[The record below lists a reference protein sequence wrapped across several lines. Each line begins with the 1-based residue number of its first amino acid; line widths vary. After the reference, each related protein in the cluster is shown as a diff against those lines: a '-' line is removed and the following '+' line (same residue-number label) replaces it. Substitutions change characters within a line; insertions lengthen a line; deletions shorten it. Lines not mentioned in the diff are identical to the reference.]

1 MEGPRPRSHAV
12 LETEAGRREQ
22 AMLQLNERAARIAD
36 RMESDAG
43 ALRVA
48 VSTLVE
54 RTRVIDCGAA
64 VSGGLEAGRL
74 LAEACMGGL
83 GRVELS
89 TWELDSLRSPG
100 VQVRTDHP
108 AVSCLASQYAGWAV
122 RPEGYFAMGSGP
134 LRAVA
139 RVETELY
146 ERLGYAEPDARRGVL
161 VLETRSPPDD
171 DVAAWVAAKS
181 GLAAEHL
188 TFLMAPT
195 ASVAGSVQIS
205 ARVVETALHKLD
217 HLGFDVRR
225 IVSAIGSAPLAPVAS
240 DDLRAIGRTNDCV
253 LYGGVVHLTVL
264 AEDDELED
272 LVPRLP
278 SSASPD
284 YGAPFHELFQRY
296 GGDFYKVD
304 PGLFSPAEVHVCNI
318 ASGRTFTAGARNVDV
333 LVRSMFS

>member
-108 AVSCLASQYAGWAV
+108 AVSCLASQ
-122 RPEGYFAMGSGP
+122 
-134 LRAVA
+134 
-139 RVETELY
+139 
-146 ERLGYAEPDARRGVL
+146 
-161 VLETRSPPDD
+161 
-171 DVAAWVAAKS
+171 
-181 GLAAEHL
+181 
-188 TFLMAPT
+188 
-195 ASVAGSVQIS
+195 
-205 ARVVETALHKLD
+205 
-217 HLGFDVRR
+217 
-225 IVSAIGSAPLAPVAS
+225 
-240 DDLRAIGRTNDCV
+240 
-253 LYGGVVHLTVL
+253 
-264 AEDDELED
+264 
-272 LVPRLP
+272 
-278 SSASPD
+278 
-284 YGAPFHELFQRY
+284 
-296 GGDFYKVD
+296 
-304 PGLFSPAEVHVCNI
+304 
-318 ASGRTFTAGARNVDV
+318 
-333 LVRSMFS
+333 